1 MVNEYVPES
10 ATSGASSTRPISAQ
24 LAPVLEQLELDDV
37 RFVTAER
44 LATLLQEAQVR
55 TPVRKVAHRLRQRG
69 WLLPTHT
76 QGVWEFAPAALAGRH
91 SRTGPTRDLQAA
103 LARRSIECGLTFQA
117 AAWAMGLADR
127 VPLRLEVAAAT
138 RQDAELLPERLNVSV
153 FAAHLPAQ
161 TAKGVPVLQP
171 ASVIVHMCAGPG
183 RVRSWSSA
191 QEWLPDLAA
200 ECDLDG
206 VIAEVTGRPAT
217 VQARTGYLLQ
227 AMRPDIVAHLSPA
240 KTKTWFGPRAP
251 LVRNDERW
259 LIADTILPFDP
270 RTLGSVG

>member
-1 MVNEYVPES
+1 MSSEYVPEAATHS
-10 ATSGASSTRPISAQ
+10 ANPTRSISAQ
-24 LAPVLEQLELDDV
+24 LAPVLEQLELEDV
-37 RFVTAER
+37 QFITAER
-44 LATLLQEAQVR
+44 LATLLEAAQIR
-55 TPVRKVAHRLRQRG
+55 TPARKVAHRLRQRG
-69 WLLPTHT
+69 WLVPTHT
-76 QGVWEFAPAALAGRH
+76 QGVWEFAPAALAGPH
-91 SRTGPTRDLQAA
+91 SRTGPTRELQAV
-103 LARRSIECGLTFQA
+103 LARRSIACGLTFQA

-127 VPLRLEVAAAT
+127 VPSRLEVAAAT
-138 RQDAELLPERLNVSV
+138 RQDAELLPATLNVSV
-153 FAAHLPAQ
+153 FAAHLPAH

-171 ASVIVHMCAGPG
+171 ASVLVHMCAAPS

-191 QEWLPDLAA
+191 QEWLPDLVA

-206 VIAEVTGRPAT
+206 VIAELSGRPAT

-270 RTLGSVG
+270 RTLESVR